1 MTSTD
6 SISVLVPTRN
16 EQENLLACLTRIKDV
31 PEVREVI
38 VIDSSDDDQVVEIAQ
53 DFGCQTLKSVPGRGT
68 QIALGSRHAKG
79 EIIWIIHADT
89 WPHPESG
96 QAILRSFECPNV
108 VGGAFTK
115 RFREATRLNWGSEW
129 RCHALHFLANIQ
141 FGDQA
146 LFVRAETLRKVG
158 GFPEV
163 PLMEEFELIRKITQ
177 LGRLK
182 LIALPA
188 LTSARRFQKRGA
200 LKLYWT
206 MTRVMALYY
215 LGKSPEELA
224 RIYR

>member
-1 MTSTD
+1 MASPD

-16 EQENLLACLTRIKDV
+16 EQENLLACLTRIGDV
-31 PEVREVI
+31 PEVSEVI
-38 VIDSSDDDQVVEIAQ
+38 VIDSSDDDQVLKIARK
-53 DFGCQTLKSVPGRGT
+53 FRCQTLQSAPGRGI
-68 QIALGSRHAKG
+68 QIAMGCRHAKG

-89 WPHPESG
+89 WPHPQSG
-96 QAILRSFECPNV
+96 KEILRSFECPNV

-115 RFREATRLNWGSEW
+115 RFRESTRLNWGSEW
-129 RCHALHFLANIQ
+129 RCRALHFLANIQ

-146 LFVRAETLRKVG
+146 LFVRADILRKVG

-206 MTRVMALYY
+206 MTRVMTLYY

>member
-16 EQENLLACLTRIKDV
+16 EQENLLACLTRIRDV
-31 PEVREVI
+31 PEVSEVI
-38 VIDSSDDDQVVEIAQ
+38 VIDSSDDDKALEIARG
-53 DFGCQTLKSVPGRGT
+53 FECNALKSAPGRGM

-79 EIIWIIHADT
+79 EILWIIHADT
-89 WPHPESG
+89 WPHPQSG
-96 QAILRSFECPNV
+96 QAILRSFDCPNV

-115 RFREATRLNWGSEW
+115 RFRESTRLNWGSEW
-129 RCHALHFLANIQ
+129 RCQALHFLANIQ

-146 LFVRAETLRKVG
+146 LFVRAETLKKIG

-163 PLMEEFELIRKITQ
+163 PLMEEFELVSKITK

-188 LTSARRFQKRGA
+188 LTSARRFRKHGA